1 MSRHY
6 PRPGLDLSDIRRR
19 FFAAGELPDQLLPN
33 EIAQS
38 WRRCLSSGLNAGSQ
52 PDWSACPVGD
62 LSQARDQHLL
72 LRQHARPE
80 LEALHEQARST
91 GCIVI
96 LTDPE
101 GLILDAVGH
110 TDFLDRAA
118 RVALRPGVRWQEI
131 STGTNAIGTA
141 IHERRAIEVRGAEHY
156 FDRHRILSCA
166 ATPLLDPFGQLAGVL
181 DLSGDARTQ
190 HLHALGLVQMAA
202 RQIEHRAFAE
212 RFPDDVVIRL
222 HRDAA
227 LLGTPAEAILVFR
240 DGRLH
245 AANRQAQQAFGFEW
259 SNLGRTRFDELFA
272 EPVARVHQ
280 RGELHD
286 WSGER
291 FIASLDGQ
299 RERKPRSATGPV
311 HEPLRTRQARP
322 LCDSEIRLPEQ
333 QRQLLRAARLLD
345 AGLGVMIRGET
356 GTGKEV
362 FARALHR
369 HCARHDAP
377 WVAVNCAALPEALIE
392 AELFGYTEG
401 AFTGAR
407 RQGNP
412 GLLRQADGG
421 VLFLDEIG
429 DMPLSLQARLLRVL
443 QERAV
448 QPLGGGKPVPVD
460 FVLICATH
468 RDLEAAVERTEFRAD
483 LFYRINQHEVH
494 LPRVADYPDRHALI
508 AQLWAGLGN
517 PLDDLPSDL
526 HGALAA
532 YHWPGNLRQL
542 VSVLRGLAVLCAHGE
557 VPGIDDLPRYCRPG
571 STNESQVQGAAT
583 ASGSIRDRT
592 EQLIADTLARHQGNM
607 SAAARDLG
615 VSRSTLYRRLHAAER
630 LPD

>member
-1 MSRHY
+1 MSRHN
-6 PRPGLDLSDIRRR
+6 PSLGLDLSDIRRR
-19 FFAAGELPDQLLPN
+19 FFAAGELPAQSLRS

-38 WRRCLSSGLNAGSQ
+38 WRRCLSSGLNAESQ
-52 PDWSACPVGD
+52 PDWSACPLGE

-110 TDFLDRAA
+110 TEFLDRAA
-118 RVALRPGVRWQEI
+118 RVALRPGVRWQEV

-181 DLSGDARTQ
+181 DLSGDARTH

-222 HRDAA
+222 HRDPA

-245 AANRQAQQAFGFEW
+245 AANRQAQQAFGFNW
-259 SNLGRTRFDELFA
+259 STLGQTRFDELFA

-286 WSGER
+286 WAGER
-291 FIASLDGQ
+291 FIASLDGS
-299 RERKPRSATGPV
+299 RDRKARSVANSAQ
-311 HEPLRTRQARP
+311 EPRTRQTKPIR
-322 LCDSEIRLPEQ
+322 DSEIRLPEQ

-369 HCARHDAP
+369 HSARHDAP

-429 DMPLSLQARLLRVL
+429 DMPLTLQARLLRVL

-460 FVLICATH
+460 FVLVCATH
-468 RDLEAAVERTEFRAD
+468 RDLDAAVERGEFRAD

-494 LPRVADYPDRHALI
+494 LPRVADYPDRQALI
-508 AQLWAGLGN
+508 AQLWSGLGN
-517 PLDDLPSDL
+517 PPEDLSADL
-526 HGALAA
+526 HSALAA

-557 VPGIDDLPRYCRPG
+557 VPGIDDLPRYCRGP
-571 STNESQVQGAAT
+571 SAADKPHAT
-583 ASGSIRDRT
+583 SMPAGSIRHST
-592 EQLIADTLARHQGNM
+592 EQLIQDTLARHDGNM
-607 SAAARDLG
+607 SAAARALG
-615 VSRSTLYRRLHAAER
+615 VSRSTLYRRLQAG
-630 LPD
+630 D

>member
-1 MSRHY
+1 MSRHN
-6 PRPGLDLSDIRRR
+6 PSLGLDLSDIRRR
-19 FFAAGELPDQLLPN
+19 FFAAGELPAQSLRS

-38 WRRCLSSGLNAGSQ
+38 WRRCLSSGLNAESQ
-52 PDWSACPVGD
+52 PDWSACPLGE
-62 LSQARDQHLL
+62 LSHARDQHLL

-110 TDFLDRAA
+110 TEFLDRAA
-118 RVALRPGVRWQEI
+118 RVALRPGVRWQEV

-181 DLSGDARTQ
+181 DLSGDARTH

-222 HRDAA
+222 HRDPA

-291 FIASLDGQ
+291 FIATLDGG
-299 RERKPRSATGPV
+299 RERKARTVVSQALEAQRTKSSAAV
-311 HEPLRTRQARP
+311 R
-322 LCDSEIRLPEQ
+322 DSEIRLPEQ
-333 QRQLLRAARLLD
+333 HRQLLRAARLLD

-369 HCARHDAP
+369 HCARHDAA

-468 RDLEAAVERTEFRAD
+468 RDLEDAVERGEFRAD

-494 LPRVADYPDRHALI
+494 LPRVADYPDRHALV
-508 AQLWAGLGN
+508 AQLWSGLGYSA
-517 PLDDLPSDL
+517 DDLPADL
-526 HGALAA
+526 HTSLAA

-557 VPGIDDLPRYCRPG
+557 VPNLDDLPRYCRSPA
-571 STNESQVQGAAT
+571 QPAHADHGAAVR
-583 ASGSIRDRT
+583 SSSIRGST
-592 EQLIADTLARHQGNM
+592 EQLINDTLARHHGNM
-607 SAAARDLG
+607 SAAARALG
-615 VSRSTLYRRLHAAER
+615 VSRSTLYRRLQSA
-630 LPD
+630 D

>member
-1 MSRHY
+1 MSRHN
-6 PRPGLDLSDIRRR
+6 PSLGLDLSDIRRR
-19 FFAAGELPDQLLPN
+19 FFAAGELPAQSLRS

-38 WRRCLSSGLNAGSQ
+38 WRRCLSSGLNAESQ
-52 PDWSACPVGD
+52 PDWSACPLGE

-110 TDFLDRAA
+110 TEFLDRAA
-118 RVALRPGVRWQEI
+118 RVALRPGVRWQEV

-181 DLSGDARTQ
+181 DLSGDARTH

-222 HRDAA
+222 HRDPA

-245 AANRQAQQAFGFEW
+245 AANRQAQQAFGFNW
-259 SNLGRTRFDELFA
+259 STLGRTRFDELFA

-286 WSGER
+286 WAGER
-291 FIASLDGQ
+291 FIASLDGS
-299 RERKPRSATGPV
+299 RDRKARSMANSAQ
-311 HEPLRTRQARP
+311 EPRTRQTKPIR
-322 LCDSEIRLPEQ
+322 DSEIRLPEQ

-369 HCARHDAP
+369 HSARHDAP

-429 DMPLSLQARLLRVL
+429 DMPLTLQARLLRVL

-460 FVLICATH
+460 FVLVCATH
-468 RDLEAAVERTEFRAD
+468 RDLDAAVERGEFRAD

-494 LPRVADYPDRHALI
+494 LPRVADYPDRQALI
-508 AQLWAGLGN
+508 AQLWSGLGN
-517 PLDDLPSDL
+517 PPEDLSADL
-526 HGALAA
+526 HSALAA

-557 VPGIDDLPRYCRPG
+557 VPGIDDLPRYCRGP
-571 STNESQVQGAAT
+571 SAADKPHAT
-583 ASGSIRDRT
+583 SMPAGSIRHST
-592 EQLIADTLARHQGNM
+592 EQLIQDTLARHDGNM
-607 SAAARDLG
+607 SAAARALG
-615 VSRSTLYRRLHAAER
+615 VSRSTLYRRLQAG
-630 LPD
+630 D

>member
-1 MSRHY
+1 MSRHN
-6 PRPGLDLSDIRRR
+6 PSLGLDLSDIRRR
-19 FFAAGELPDQLLPN
+19 FFAAGELPAQSLRS

-38 WRRCLSSGLNAGSQ
+38 WRRCLSRGLNAESQ
-52 PDWSACPVGD
+52 PDWSACPLGE

-110 TDFLDRAA
+110 TEFLDRAA
-118 RVALRPGVRWQEI
+118 RVALRPGVRWQEV

-181 DLSGDARTQ
+181 DLSGDARTH

-222 HRDAA
+222 HRDPA

-245 AANRQAQQAFGFEW
+245 AANRQAQQAFGFNW
-259 SNLGRTRFDELFA
+259 STLGRTRFDELFA

-286 WSGER
+286 WAGER
-291 FIASLDGQ
+291 FIASLDGS
-299 RERKPRSATGPV
+299 RDRKARSVANSAQ
-311 HEPLRTRQARP
+311 EPRTRQTKPIR
-322 LCDSEIRLPEQ
+322 DSEIRLPEQ

-369 HCARHDAP
+369 HSARHDAP

-429 DMPLSLQARLLRVL
+429 DMPLTLQARLLRVL

-460 FVLICATH
+460 FVLVCATH
-468 RDLEAAVERTEFRAD
+468 RDLDAAVERGEFRAD

-494 LPRVADYPDRHALI
+494 LPRVADYPDRQALI
-508 AQLWAGLGN
+508 AQLWSGLGN
-517 PLDDLPSDL
+517 PPEDLSADL
-526 HGALAA
+526 HSALAA

-557 VPGIDDLPRYCRPG
+557 VPGIDDLPRYCRGP
-571 STNESQVQGAAT
+571 SAADKPH
-583 ASGSIRDRT
+583 AISMPAGSIRHST
-592 EQLIADTLARHQGNM
+592 EQLIQDTLARHDGNM
-607 SAAARDLG
+607 SAAARALG
-615 VSRSTLYRRLHAAER
+615 VSRSTLYRRLQAG
-630 LPD
+630 D

>member
-1 MSRHY
+1 MSRHN
-6 PRPGLDLSDIRRR
+6 PSLGLDLSDIRRR
-19 FFAAGELPDQLLPN
+19 FFAAGELPAQSLRS

-38 WRRCLSSGLNAGSQ
+38 WRRCLSSGLNAESQ
-52 PDWSACPVGD
+52 PDWSACPLGE

-110 TDFLDRAA
+110 TEFLDRAA
-118 RVALRPGVRWQEI
+118 RVALRPGVRWQEV

-181 DLSGDARTQ
+181 DLSGDARTH

-222 HRDAA
+222 HRDPA

-245 AANRQAQQAFGFEW
+245 AANRQAQQAFGFNW
-259 SNLGRTRFDELFA
+259 STLGRTRFDELFA

-286 WSGER
+286 WAGER
-291 FIASLDGQ
+291 FIASLDGS
-299 RERKPRSATGPV
+299 RDRKARSMANSAQ
-311 HEPLRTRQARP
+311 EPRTRQTKPIR
-322 LCDSEIRLPEQ
+322 DSEIRLPEQ

-369 HCARHDAP
+369 HSARHDAP

-429 DMPLSLQARLLRVL
+429 DMPLTLQARLLRVL

-460 FVLICATH
+460 FVLVCATH
-468 RDLEAAVERTEFRAD
+468 RDLDAAVERGEFRAD

-494 LPRVADYPDRHALI
+494 LPRVADYPDRQALI
-508 AQLWAGLGN
+508 AQLWSGLGN
-517 PLDDLPSDL
+517 PPEDLSADL
-526 HGALAA
+526 HSALAA

-557 VPGIDDLPRYCRPG
+557 VPGIDDLPRYCRGP
-571 STNESQVQGAAT
+571 SAADKPH
-583 ASGSIRDRT
+583 AISMPAGSIRHST
-592 EQLIADTLARHQGNM
+592 EQLIQDTLARHDGNM
-607 SAAARDLG
+607 SAAARALG
-615 VSRSTLYRRLHAAER
+615 VSRSTLYRRLQAG
-630 LPD
+630 D